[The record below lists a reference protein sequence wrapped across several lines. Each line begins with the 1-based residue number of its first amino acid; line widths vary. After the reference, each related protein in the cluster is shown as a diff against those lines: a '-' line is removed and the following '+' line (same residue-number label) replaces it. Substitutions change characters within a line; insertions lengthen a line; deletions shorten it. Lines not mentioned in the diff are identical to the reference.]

1 MHGFSVLSEPSYLLP
16 PRLRDIAKEK
26 AEGFYELQVVETGVS
41 EHNRAAAAHINAQ
54 DVQEPYKLKPDKIP
68 TWSCHKVSPLAKE
81 LLAIASCWEREG
93 QFSLRV

>member
-1 MHGFSVLSEPSYLLP
+1 LHGFSVLSEPSYLLP

-54 DVQEPYKLKPDKIP
+54 DVQEPYKLKPDKILP
-68 TWSCHKVSPLAKE
+68 
-81 LLAIASCWEREG
+81 
-93 QFSLRV
+93 